1 MKKELYDTYVQILK
15 DELLPAMGC
24 TEPIAIAYAGAIARE
39 TLGCIPDRVE
49 IEVSRN
55 IIKNVKSVIV
65 PHTGGLRGIEAAA
78 AIGIIAGNAK
88 RQLEV
93 ISSVTE
99 QEIEE
104 TRKYLE
110 ETALHVDFSKS
121 PLIFDI
127 GITVFHGEEQA
138 YVRIVDYHTNVVT
151 IRHNEEETALHVDFS
166 KSPLIFDIGITVFHG
181 EEQAYVRIVDY
192 HTNVVTIRH
201 NDQTILSA
209 EITGRTETSM
219 ADKSTLTIR
228 DICEFAEIVKIED
241 VQAVLDRQISYN
253 MAISTEGIQNSY
265 GANIGRVLIRDI
277 CEFAEI
283 VKIED
288 VQAVLDRQIS
298 YNMAI
303 STEGIQNSYGANIGR
318 VLLHTY
324 GEDDVKIRAK
334 AMAAAGSDARMNGCE
349 LPVVINSGSGNQGIT
364 VSVPVITYAN
374 DVKIRAKAMAA
385 AGSDARM
392 NGCELPVVINSG
404 SGNQGITVSVPVIT
418 YAKELNVSEEDLYR
432 ALVVS
437 NLSTLHIKEGIGRLS
452 AYCGAVGAGCGAGA
466 GIAWLHGGRYKEIA
480 HTLVNSLAI
489 LSGTICDG
497 AKASCAAKIA
507 AAVDAGI
514 LGYFM
519 YKDGQQFIDGD
530 GIVKKDVEN
539 TIRCVG
545 LLASEGMQ
553 ETDKEIVH
561 LMISKEVCQ

>member
-49 IEVSRN
+49 IEISRN

-127 GITVFHGEEQA
+127 GITVFHGE
-138 YVRIVDYHTNVVT
+138 D
-151 IRHNEEETALHVDFS
+151 
-166 KSPLIFDIGITVFHG
+166 
-181 EEQAYVRIVDY
+181 QAYVRIVDY

-241 VQAVLDRQISYN
+241 VQEILDRQISYN
-253 MAISTEGIQNSY
+253 MAI
-265 GANIGRVLIRDI
+265 A
-277 CEFAEI
+277 
-283 VKIED
+283 
-288 VQAVLDRQIS
+288 
-298 YNMAI
+298 
-303 STEGIQNSYGANIGR
+303 TEGIQNSYGANIGR

-364 VSVPVITYAN
+364 VSVPVITYA
-374 DVKIRAKAMAA
+374 R
-385 AGSDARM
+385 
-392 NGCELPVVINSG
+392 
-404 SGNQGITVSVPVIT
+404 
-418 YAKELNVSEEDLYR
+418 ELNASEEDLYR

-507 AAVDAGI
+507 TAVDAGI

-561 LMISKEVCQ
+561 LMISKEVAK

>member
-151 IRHNEEETALHVDFS
+151 IRHN
-166 KSPLIFDIGITVFHG
+166 
-181 EEQAYVRIVDY
+181 
-192 HTNVVTIRH
+192 
-201 NDQTILSA
+201 DQTILSA

-265 GANIGRVLIRDI
+265 GANIGRVL
-277 CEFAEI
+277 
-283 VKIED
+283 
-288 VQAVLDRQIS
+288 
-298 YNMAI
+298 
-303 STEGIQNSYGANIGR
+303 
-318 VLLHTY
+318 LHTY
-324 GEDDVKIRAK
+324 GE
-334 AMAAAGSDARMNGCE
+334 
-349 LPVVINSGSGNQGIT
+349 
-364 VSVPVITYAN
+364 N

-418 YAKELNVSEEDLYR
+418 YAKELKVSEEDLYR

>member
-151 IRHNEEETALHVDFS
+151 IRHNE
-166 KSPLIFDIGITVFHG
+166 
-181 EEQAYVRIVDY
+181 
-192 HTNVVTIRH
+192 
-201 NDQTILSA
+201 QTILSA

-228 DICEFAEIVKIED
+228 DICEFAEIVKIKD
-241 VQAVLDRQISYN
+241 VQEVLDRQISYN
-253 MAISTEGIQNSY
+253 MAI
-265 GANIGRVLIRDI
+265 A
-277 CEFAEI
+277 
-283 VKIED
+283 
-288 VQAVLDRQIS
+288 
-298 YNMAI
+298 
-303 STEGIQNSYGANIGR
+303 TEGIQNSYGANIGR

-324 GEDDVKIRAK
+324 GE
-334 AMAAAGSDARMNGCE
+334 
-349 LPVVINSGSGNQGIT
+349 
-364 VSVPVITYAN
+364 N

-404 SGNQGITVSVPVIT
+404 SGNQGITVSVPVVV
-418 YAKELNVSEEDLYR
+418 YAKALNVSEEELYR

>member
-78 AIGIIAGNAK
+78 AAGIIAGDAK

-110 ETALHVDFSKS
+110 NTCLHVDFSKS

-127 GITVFHGEEQA
+127 GITVFHGE
-138 YVRIVDYHTNVVT
+138 D
-151 IRHNEEETALHVDFS
+151 
-166 KSPLIFDIGITVFHG
+166 
-181 EEQAYVRIVDY
+181 QAYVRIVDY

-219 ADKSTLTIR
+219 ADKSSLTIR

-241 VQAVLDRQISYN
+241 VQAVLDHQISYN
-253 MAISTEGIQNSY
+253 MAI
-265 GANIGRVLIRDI
+265 A
-277 CEFAEI
+277 
-283 VKIED
+283 
-288 VQAVLDRQIS
+288 
-298 YNMAI
+298 
-303 STEGIQNSYGANIGR
+303 TEGIQNSYGANIGR

-364 VSVPVITYAN
+364 VSVPVITYA
-374 DVKIRAKAMAA
+374 
-385 AGSDARM
+385 
-392 NGCELPVVINSG
+392 
-404 SGNQGITVSVPVIT
+404 
-418 YAKELNVSEEDLYR
+418 KELNVSKEDLYR

-553 ETDKEIVH
+553 ETDKKIVH
-561 LMISKEVCQ
+561 LMISKEVAK

>member
-151 IRHNEEETALHVDFS
+151 IRHNE
-166 KSPLIFDIGITVFHG
+166 
-181 EEQAYVRIVDY
+181 
-192 HTNVVTIRH
+192 
-201 NDQTILSA
+201 QTILSA

-228 DICEFAEIVKIED
+228 DICEFAEIVKIKD
-241 VQAVLDRQISYN
+241 VQEVLDRQVSYN
-253 MAISTEGIQNSY
+253 MAI
-265 GANIGRVLIRDI
+265 A
-277 CEFAEI
+277 
-283 VKIED
+283 
-288 VQAVLDRQIS
+288 
-298 YNMAI
+298 
-303 STEGIQNSYGANIGR
+303 TEGIQNSYGANIGR

-324 GEDDVKIRAK
+324 GE
-334 AMAAAGSDARMNGCE
+334 
-349 LPVVINSGSGNQGIT
+349 
-364 VSVPVITYAN
+364 N

-530 GIVKKDVEN
+530 GIVKRDVEN

>member
-151 IRHNEEETALHVDFS
+151 IRHNE
-166 KSPLIFDIGITVFHG
+166 
-181 EEQAYVRIVDY
+181 
-192 HTNVVTIRH
+192 
-201 NDQTILSA
+201 QTILSA

-228 DICEFAEIVKIED
+228 DICEFAEIVKIKD
-241 VQAVLDRQISYN
+241 VQEVLDRQ
-253 MAISTEGIQNSY
+253 
-265 GANIGRVLIRDI
+265 V
-277 CEFAEI
+277 
-283 VKIED
+283 
-288 VQAVLDRQIS
+288 S

-324 GEDDVKIRAK
+324 GE
-334 AMAAAGSDARMNGCE
+334 
-349 LPVVINSGSGNQGIT
+349 
-364 VSVPVITYAN
+364 N

-404 SGNQGITVSVPVIT
+404 SGNQGITVSVPVVV
-418 YAKELNVSEEDLYR
+418 YAKALNVSEEELYR

>member
-78 AIGIIAGNAK
+78 AIGIITGNAK

-110 ETALHVDFSKS
+110 ETALHV
-121 PLIFDI
+121 
-127 GITVFHGEEQA
+127 
-138 YVRIVDYHTNVVT
+138 N
-151 IRHNEEETALHVDFS
+151 FS

-265 GANIGRVLIRDI
+265 GANIGRVL
-277 CEFAEI
+277 
-283 VKIED
+283 
-288 VQAVLDRQIS
+288 
-298 YNMAI
+298 
-303 STEGIQNSYGANIGR
+303 
-318 VLLHTY
+318 LHTY
-324 GEDDVKIRAK
+324 GE
-334 AMAAAGSDARMNGCE
+334 
-349 LPVVINSGSGNQGIT
+349 
-364 VSVPVITYAN
+364 N

>member
-151 IRHNEEETALHVDFS
+151 IRHN
-166 KSPLIFDIGITVFHG
+166 
-181 EEQAYVRIVDY
+181 
-192 HTNVVTIRH
+192 
-201 NDQTILSA
+201 DQTILSA

-265 GANIGRVLIRDI
+265 GANIGRVL
-277 CEFAEI
+277 
-283 VKIED
+283 
-288 VQAVLDRQIS
+288 
-298 YNMAI
+298 
-303 STEGIQNSYGANIGR
+303 
-318 VLLHTY
+318 LHTY
-324 GEDDVKIRAK
+324 GE
-334 AMAAAGSDARMNGCE
+334 
-349 LPVVINSGSGNQGIT
+349 
-364 VSVPVITYAN
+364 N

-553 ETDKEIVH
+553 ETDREIVH

>member
-1 MKKELYDTYVQILK
+1 M
-15 DELLPAMGC
+15 
-24 TEPIAIAYAGAIARE
+24 
-39 TLGCIPDRVE
+39 E

-104 TRKYLE
+104 TRKYL
-110 ETALHVDFSKS
+110 
-121 PLIFDI
+121 
-127 GITVFHGEEQA
+127 
-138 YVRIVDYHTNVVT
+138 
-151 IRHNEEETALHVDFS
+151 EETALHVDFS

-265 GANIGRVLIRDI
+265 GANIGRVL
-277 CEFAEI
+277 
-283 VKIED
+283 
-288 VQAVLDRQIS
+288 
-298 YNMAI
+298 
-303 STEGIQNSYGANIGR
+303 
-318 VLLHTY
+318 LHTY
-324 GEDDVKIRAK
+324 GED
-334 AMAAAGSDARMNGCE
+334 
-349 LPVVINSGSGNQGIT
+349 
-364 VSVPVITYAN
+364 

>member
-151 IRHNEEETALHVDFS
+151 IRHNE
-166 KSPLIFDIGITVFHG
+166 
-181 EEQAYVRIVDY
+181 
-192 HTNVVTIRH
+192 
-201 NDQTILSA
+201 QTILSA

-228 DICEFAEIVKIED
+228 DICEFAEIVKIKD
-241 VQAVLDRQISYN
+241 VQEVLDRQVSYN
-253 MAISTEGIQNSY
+253 MAI
-265 GANIGRVLIRDI
+265 A
-277 CEFAEI
+277 
-283 VKIED
+283 
-288 VQAVLDRQIS
+288 
-298 YNMAI
+298 
-303 STEGIQNSYGANIGR
+303 TEGIQNSYGANIGR

-324 GEDDVKIRAK
+324 GE
-334 AMAAAGSDARMNGCE
+334 
-349 LPVVINSGSGNQGIT
+349 
-364 VSVPVITYAN
+364 N

>member
-78 AIGIIAGNAK
+78 AAGIIAGDAK

-151 IRHNEEETALHVDFS
+151 IRHNE
-166 KSPLIFDIGITVFHG
+166 
-181 EEQAYVRIVDY
+181 
-192 HTNVVTIRH
+192 
-201 NDQTILSA
+201 QTILSA

-241 VQAVLDRQISYN
+241 VQEILDRQISYN
-253 MAISTEGIQNSY
+253 MAI
-265 GANIGRVLIRDI
+265 A
-277 CEFAEI
+277 
-283 VKIED
+283 
-288 VQAVLDRQIS
+288 
-298 YNMAI
+298 
-303 STEGIQNSYGANIGR
+303 TEGIQNSYGANIGR

-324 GEDDVKIRAK
+324 GE
-334 AMAAAGSDARMNGCE
+334 
-349 LPVVINSGSGNQGIT
+349 
-364 VSVPVITYAN
+364 N

-418 YAKELNVSEEDLYR
+418 YARELNASEEDLYR

-561 LMISKEVCQ
+561 LMISKEVAK

>member
-78 AIGIIAGNAK
+78 AIGIIAGDAK

-110 ETALHVDFSKS
+110 TACLHVDFSKS

-127 GITVFHGEEQA
+127 GITVFHGE
-138 YVRIVDYHTNVVT
+138 D
-151 IRHNEEETALHVDFS
+151 
-166 KSPLIFDIGITVFHG
+166 
-181 EEQAYVRIVDY
+181 QAYVRIVDY

-241 VQAVLDRQISYN
+241 VQEILDRQISYN
-253 MAISTEGIQNSY
+253 MAI
-265 GANIGRVLIRDI
+265 A
-277 CEFAEI
+277 
-283 VKIED
+283 
-288 VQAVLDRQIS
+288 
-298 YNMAI
+298 
-303 STEGIQNSYGANIGR
+303 TEGIQNSYGANIGR

-364 VSVPVITYAN
+364 VSVPVITYA
-374 DVKIRAKAMAA
+374 R
-385 AGSDARM
+385 
-392 NGCELPVVINSG
+392 
-404 SGNQGITVSVPVIT
+404 
-418 YAKELNVSEEDLYR
+418 ELNASEEDLYR

-561 LMISKEVCQ
+561 LMISKEVAK

>member
-151 IRHNEEETALHVDFS
+151 IRHNE
-166 KSPLIFDIGITVFHG
+166 
-181 EEQAYVRIVDY
+181 
-192 HTNVVTIRH
+192 
-201 NDQTILSA
+201 QTILSA

-228 DICEFAEIVKIED
+228 DICEFAEIVKIKD
-241 VQAVLDRQISYN
+241 VQEVLDRQVSYN
-253 MAISTEGIQNSY
+253 MAI
-265 GANIGRVLIRDI
+265 A
-277 CEFAEI
+277 
-283 VKIED
+283 
-288 VQAVLDRQIS
+288 
-298 YNMAI
+298 
-303 STEGIQNSYGANIGR
+303 TEGIQNSYGANIGR

-324 GEDDVKIRAK
+324 GE
-334 AMAAAGSDARMNGCE
+334 
-349 LPVVINSGSGNQGIT
+349 
-364 VSVPVITYAN
+364 N

-418 YAKELNVSEEDLYR
+418 YARELNVSEEDLYR

>member
-110 ETALHVDFSKS
+110 ETALHVDFSKY

-151 IRHNEEETALHVDFS
+151 IRHNE
-166 KSPLIFDIGITVFHG
+166 
-181 EEQAYVRIVDY
+181 
-192 HTNVVTIRH
+192 
-201 NDQTILSA
+201 QTILSA

-228 DICEFAEIVKIED
+228 DICEFAEIVKIKD
-241 VQAVLDRQISYN
+241 VQEVLDRQVSYN
-253 MAISTEGIQNSY
+253 MAI
-265 GANIGRVLIRDI
+265 A
-277 CEFAEI
+277 
-283 VKIED
+283 
-288 VQAVLDRQIS
+288 
-298 YNMAI
+298 
-303 STEGIQNSYGANIGR
+303 TEGIQNSYGANIGR

-324 GEDDVKIRAK
+324 GE
-334 AMAAAGSDARMNGCE
+334 
-349 LPVVINSGSGNQGIT
+349 
-364 VSVPVITYAN
+364 N

-404 SGNQGITVSVPVIT
+404 SGNQGITVSVPVVV
-418 YAKELNVSEEDLYR
+418 YAKALNVSEEELYR

>member
-151 IRHNEEETALHVDFS
+151 IRHN
-166 KSPLIFDIGITVFHG
+166 
-181 EEQAYVRIVDY
+181 
-192 HTNVVTIRH
+192 
-201 NDQTILSA
+201 DQTILSA

-253 MAISTEGIQNSY
+253 MAIY
-265 GANIGRVLIRDI
+265 
-277 CEFAEI
+277 
-283 VKIED
+283 
-288 VQAVLDRQIS
+288 
-298 YNMAI
+298 
-303 STEGIQNSYGANIGR
+303 TEGIQNSYGANIGR

-324 GEDDVKIRAK
+324 GED
-334 AMAAAGSDARMNGCE
+334 
-349 LPVVINSGSGNQGIT
+349 
-364 VSVPVITYAN
+364 

>member
-49 IEVSRN
+49 IEISRN

-151 IRHNEEETALHVDFS
+151 IRHNE
-166 KSPLIFDIGITVFHG
+166 
-181 EEQAYVRIVDY
+181 
-192 HTNVVTIRH
+192 
-201 NDQTILSA
+201 QTILSA

-241 VQAVLDRQISYN
+241 VQEILDRQISYN
-253 MAISTEGIQNSY
+253 MAI
-265 GANIGRVLIRDI
+265 A
-277 CEFAEI
+277 
-283 VKIED
+283 
-288 VQAVLDRQIS
+288 
-298 YNMAI
+298 
-303 STEGIQNSYGANIGR
+303 TEGIQNSYGANIGR

-364 VSVPVITYAN
+364 VSVPVITYA
-374 DVKIRAKAMAA
+374 R
-385 AGSDARM
+385 
-392 NGCELPVVINSG
+392 
-404 SGNQGITVSVPVIT
+404 
-418 YAKELNVSEEDLYR
+418 ELNASEEDLYR

-561 LMISKEVCQ
+561 LMISKEVAK

>member
-151 IRHNEEETALHVDFS
+151 IRHNE
-166 KSPLIFDIGITVFHG
+166 
-181 EEQAYVRIVDY
+181 
-192 HTNVVTIRH
+192 
-201 NDQTILSA
+201 QTILSA

-265 GANIGRVLIRDI
+265 GANIGRVL
-277 CEFAEI
+277 
-283 VKIED
+283 
-288 VQAVLDRQIS
+288 
-298 YNMAI
+298 
-303 STEGIQNSYGANIGR
+303 
-318 VLLHTY
+318 LHTY
-324 GEDDVKIRAK
+324 GE
-334 AMAAAGSDARMNGCE
+334 
-349 LPVVINSGSGNQGIT
+349 
-364 VSVPVITYAN
+364 N

>member
-121 PLIFDI
+121 
-127 GITVFHGEEQA
+127 
-138 YVRIVDYHTNVVT
+138 
-151 IRHNEEETALHVDFS
+151 S
-166 KSPLIFDIGITVFHG
+166 LIFDIGITVFHG

-265 GANIGRVLIRDI
+265 GANIGRVL
-277 CEFAEI
+277 
-283 VKIED
+283 
-288 VQAVLDRQIS
+288 
-298 YNMAI
+298 
-303 STEGIQNSYGANIGR
+303 
-318 VLLHTY
+318 LHTY
-324 GEDDVKIRAK
+324 GED
-334 AMAAAGSDARMNGCE
+334 
-349 LPVVINSGSGNQGIT
+349 
-364 VSVPVITYAN
+364 

>member
-151 IRHNEEETALHVDFS
+151 IRHN
-166 KSPLIFDIGITVFHG
+166 
-181 EEQAYVRIVDY
+181 
-192 HTNVVTIRH
+192 
-201 NDQTILSA
+201 DQTILSA

-265 GANIGRVLIRDI
+265 GANIGRVL
-277 CEFAEI
+277 
-283 VKIED
+283 
-288 VQAVLDRQIS
+288 
-298 YNMAI
+298 
-303 STEGIQNSYGANIGR
+303 
-318 VLLHTY
+318 LHTY
-324 GEDDVKIRAK
+324 GED
-334 AMAAAGSDARMNGCE
+334 
-349 LPVVINSGSGNQGIT
+349 
-364 VSVPVITYAN
+364 

>member
-151 IRHNEEETALHVDFS
+151 IRHN
-166 KSPLIFDIGITVFHG
+166 
-181 EEQAYVRIVDY
+181 
-192 HTNVVTIRH
+192 
-201 NDQTILSA
+201 DQTILSA

-265 GANIGRVLIRDI
+265 GANIGRVL
-277 CEFAEI
+277 
-283 VKIED
+283 
-288 VQAVLDRQIS
+288 
-298 YNMAI
+298 
-303 STEGIQNSYGANIGR
+303 
-318 VLLHTY
+318 LHTY
-324 GEDDVKIRAK
+324 GE
-334 AMAAAGSDARMNGCE
+334 
-349 LPVVINSGSGNQGIT
+349 
-364 VSVPVITYAN
+364 N

>member
-151 IRHNEEETALHVDFS
+151 IRHN
-166 KSPLIFDIGITVFHG
+166 
-181 EEQAYVRIVDY
+181 
-192 HTNVVTIRH
+192 
-201 NDQTILSA
+201 DQTILSA

-265 GANIGRVLIRDI
+265 GANIGRVL
-277 CEFAEI
+277 
-283 VKIED
+283 
-288 VQAVLDRQIS
+288 
-298 YNMAI
+298 
-303 STEGIQNSYGANIGR
+303 
-318 VLLHTY
+318 LHTY
-324 GEDDVKIRAK
+324 GE
-334 AMAAAGSDARMNGCE
+334 
-349 LPVVINSGSGNQGIT
+349 
-364 VSVPVITYAN
+364 N

-553 ETDKEIVH
+553 GNR
-561 LMISKEVCQ
+561 

>member
-1 MKKELYDTYVQILK
+1 MKKELYDTYVKILK

-78 AIGIIAGNAK
+78 AAGIIAGDAK

-110 ETALHVDFSKS
+110 TACLHVDFSKS

-127 GITVFHGEEQA
+127 GITVFHGE
-138 YVRIVDYHTNVVT
+138 D
-151 IRHNEEETALHVDFS
+151 
-166 KSPLIFDIGITVFHG
+166 
-181 EEQAYVRIVDY
+181 QAYVRIVDY

-241 VQAVLDRQISYN
+241 VQEILDRQISYN
-253 MAISTEGIQNSY
+253 MAI
-265 GANIGRVLIRDI
+265 A
-277 CEFAEI
+277 
-283 VKIED
+283 
-288 VQAVLDRQIS
+288 
-298 YNMAI
+298 
-303 STEGIQNSYGANIGR
+303 TEGIQNSYGANIGR

-364 VSVPVITYAN
+364 VSVPVITYA
-374 DVKIRAKAMAA
+374 R
-385 AGSDARM
+385 
-392 NGCELPVVINSG
+392 
-404 SGNQGITVSVPVIT
+404 
-418 YAKELNVSEEDLYR
+418 ELNASEEDLYR

-561 LMISKEVCQ
+561 LMISKEVAK

>member
-1 MKKELYDTYVQILK
+1 MNQELYQKYVEILK
-15 DELLPAMGC
+15 SELVPALGC

-151 IRHNEEETALHVDFS
+151 IRHN
-166 KSPLIFDIGITVFHG
+166 
-181 EEQAYVRIVDY
+181 
-192 HTNVVTIRH
+192 
-201 NDQTILSA
+201 DQTILSA

-265 GANIGRVLIRDI
+265 GANIGRVL
-277 CEFAEI
+277 
-283 VKIED
+283 
-288 VQAVLDRQIS
+288 
-298 YNMAI
+298 
-303 STEGIQNSYGANIGR
+303 
-318 VLLHTY
+318 LHTY
-324 GEDDVKIRAK
+324 GED
-334 AMAAAGSDARMNGCE
+334 
-349 LPVVINSGSGNQGIT
+349 
-364 VSVPVITYAN
+364 

>member
-110 ETALHVDFSKS
+110 ETALHV
-121 PLIFDI
+121 
-127 GITVFHGEEQA
+127 
-138 YVRIVDYHTNVVT
+138 N
-151 IRHNEEETALHVDFS
+151 FS

-265 GANIGRVLIRDI
+265 GANIGRVL
-277 CEFAEI
+277 
-283 VKIED
+283 
-288 VQAVLDRQIS
+288 
-298 YNMAI
+298 
-303 STEGIQNSYGANIGR
+303 
-318 VLLHTY
+318 LHTY
-324 GEDDVKIRAK
+324 GE
-334 AMAAAGSDARMNGCE
+334 
-349 LPVVINSGSGNQGIT
+349 
-364 VSVPVITYAN
+364 N

>member
-151 IRHNEEETALHVDFS
+151 IRHNE
-166 KSPLIFDIGITVFHG
+166 
-181 EEQAYVRIVDY
+181 
-192 HTNVVTIRH
+192 
-201 NDQTILSA
+201 QTILSA

-219 ADKSTLTIR
+219 ADKSALTIR
-228 DICEFAEIVKIED
+228 NICEFAEIVKIKD
-241 VQAVLDRQISYN
+241 VQEVLDRQVSYN
-253 MAISTEGIQNSY
+253 MAI
-265 GANIGRVLIRDI
+265 A
-277 CEFAEI
+277 
-283 VKIED
+283 
-288 VQAVLDRQIS
+288 
-298 YNMAI
+298 
-303 STEGIQNSYGANIGR
+303 TEGIQNSYGANIGR

-324 GEDDVKIRAK
+324 GE
-334 AMAAAGSDARMNGCE
+334 
-349 LPVVINSGSGNQGIT
+349 
-364 VSVPVITYAN
+364 N

-418 YAKELNVSEEDLYR
+418 YARELNASEEDLYR

-561 LMISKEVCQ
+561 LMISKEVAK

>member
-138 YVRIVDYHTNVVT
+138 DVRIVDYHTNVVT
-151 IRHNEEETALHVDFS
+151 IRHNE
-166 KSPLIFDIGITVFHG
+166 
-181 EEQAYVRIVDY
+181 
-192 HTNVVTIRH
+192 
-201 NDQTILSA
+201 QTILSA

-228 DICEFAEIVKIED
+228 DICEFAEIVKIKD
-241 VQAVLDRQISYN
+241 VQEVLDRQVSYN
-253 MAISTEGIQNSY
+253 MAI
-265 GANIGRVLIRDI
+265 A
-277 CEFAEI
+277 
-283 VKIED
+283 
-288 VQAVLDRQIS
+288 
-298 YNMAI
+298 
-303 STEGIQNSYGANIGR
+303 TEGIQNSYGANIGR

-324 GEDDVKIRAK
+324 GE
-334 AMAAAGSDARMNGCE
+334 
-349 LPVVINSGSGNQGIT
+349 
-364 VSVPVITYAN
+364 N

>member
-78 AIGIIAGNAK
+78 AAGIIAGDAK

-110 ETALHVDFSKS
+110 TACLHVDFSKS

-127 GITVFHGEEQA
+127 GITVFHGE
-138 YVRIVDYHTNVVT
+138 D
-151 IRHNEEETALHVDFS
+151 
-166 KSPLIFDIGITVFHG
+166 
-181 EEQAYVRIVDY
+181 QAYVRIVDY

-241 VQAVLDRQISYN
+241 VQEILDRQISYN
-253 MAISTEGIQNSY
+253 MAI
-265 GANIGRVLIRDI
+265 A
-277 CEFAEI
+277 
-283 VKIED
+283 
-288 VQAVLDRQIS
+288 
-298 YNMAI
+298 
-303 STEGIQNSYGANIGR
+303 TEGIQNSYGANIGR

-364 VSVPVITYAN
+364 VSVPVITYA
-374 DVKIRAKAMAA
+374 R
-385 AGSDARM
+385 
-392 NGCELPVVINSG
+392 
-404 SGNQGITVSVPVIT
+404 
-418 YAKELNVSEEDLYR
+418 ELNASEEDLYR

-466 GIAWLHGGRYKEIA
+466 GIACLHGGRYKEIA

-561 LMISKEVCQ
+561 LMISKEVAK

>member
-78 AIGIIAGNAK
+78 AAGIIAGDAK

-110 ETALHVDFSKS
+110 TACLHVDFSKS

-127 GITVFHGEEQA
+127 GITVFHGE
-138 YVRIVDYHTNVVT
+138 D
-151 IRHNEEETALHVDFS
+151 
-166 KSPLIFDIGITVFHG
+166 
-181 EEQAYVRIVDY
+181 QAYVRIVDY

-241 VQAVLDRQISYN
+241 VQEILDRQISYN
-253 MAISTEGIQNSY
+253 MAI
-265 GANIGRVLIRDI
+265 A
-277 CEFAEI
+277 
-283 VKIED
+283 
-288 VQAVLDRQIS
+288 
-298 YNMAI
+298 
-303 STEGIQNSYGANIGR
+303 TEGIQNSYGANIGR

-324 GEDDVKIRAK
+324 GE
-334 AMAAAGSDARMNGCE
+334 
-349 LPVVINSGSGNQGIT
+349 
-364 VSVPVITYAN
+364 N

-418 YAKELNVSEEDLYR
+418 YARELNASEEDLYR

-561 LMISKEVCQ
+561 LMISKEVAK

>member
-127 GITVFHGEEQA
+127 SITVFHGEEQA

-151 IRHNEEETALHVDFS
+151 IRHNE
-166 KSPLIFDIGITVFHG
+166 
-181 EEQAYVRIVDY
+181 
-192 HTNVVTIRH
+192 
-201 NDQTILSA
+201 QTILSA

-219 ADKSTLTIR
+219 ADKSALTIR
-228 DICEFAEIVKIED
+228 DICEFAEIVKIKD
-241 VQAVLDRQISYN
+241 VQEVLDRQVSYN
-253 MAISTEGIQNSY
+253 MAI
-265 GANIGRVLIRDI
+265 A
-277 CEFAEI
+277 
-283 VKIED
+283 
-288 VQAVLDRQIS
+288 
-298 YNMAI
+298 
-303 STEGIQNSYGANIGR
+303 TEGIQNSYGANIGR

-324 GEDDVKIRAK
+324 GE
-334 AMAAAGSDARMNGCE
+334 
-349 LPVVINSGSGNQGIT
+349 
-364 VSVPVITYAN
+364 N